1 VIKHPKK
8 KSPAQLDR
16 EIAESLAR
24 RGRAQQPGRLAG
36 ATKKRSGVNI
46 SALIASDDPAEW
58 DVARDMALQEGN
70 QKLIVQLD
78 MARALDVEPSRLH
91 VVKGRPY
98 NKAFE
103 VRLGGNSPAFYQE
116 YVVVPDEDTAEE
128 IALTIVKND
137 LDNEPSLFG
146 SFIDDFINEK
156 ALKKWVYDAR
166 LQDDYV
172 DELARHQVDDFWDL
186 AKRLDVDAVVPD
198 TAMDGNLM
206 EPTQRQLAAVKKAY
220 ASAYAD
226 NPMRYFEDMYS
237 HNEAVKQA
245 INAVGID
252 IKKAA
257 EAAVKA
263 DGWQHFLATYD
274 GNSETTDSGLVYWR
288 VN

>member
-46 SALIASDDPAEW
+46 NSLIASNDPAEW

-78 MARALDVEPSRLH
+78 MARALDVAPSQLS
-91 VVKGRPY
+91 VLKGRPFS
-98 NKAFE
+98 KSFE
-103 VRLGGNSPAFYQE
+103 VRLGDQQ

-128 IALTIVKND
+128 IALAGVKND
-137 LDNEPSLFG
+137 LENEPSLFG

-172 DELARHQVDDFWDL
+172 DELAKHQVDDFWDL

-237 HNEAVKQA
+237 HDEAIKQA
-245 INAVGID
+245 LKAVGLD

-288 VN
+288 IN

>member
-1 VIKHPKK
+1 MIKRLK

-24 RGRAQQPGRLAG
+24 RGRSQRPGRLAG
-36 ATKKRSGVNI
+36 AVKKRAGVNI
-46 SALIASDDPAEW
+46 SALIASADPAEW

-78 MARALDVEPSRLH
+78 MARALDIEPSRLH

-98 NKAFE
+98 PKSFE
-103 VRLGGNSPAFYQE
+103 VRVGTHQVNQE

-128 IALTIVKND
+128 IALVSVKND
-137 LDNEPSLFG
+137 LENEPSLFG
-146 SFIDDFINEK
+146 SFINNFIDEK
-156 ALKKWVYDAR
+156 ALKKWVYNAR

-186 AKRLDVDAVVPD
+186 ARRFDVDAVVPD
-198 TAMDGNLM
+198 TDEDGSPM
-206 EPTQRQLAAVKKAY
+206 EPTQKQIAAVKKAY
-220 ASAYAD
+220 ANAYAD

-237 HNEAVKQA
+237 HDEAVKQA
-245 INAVGID
+245 LKAVGLD

-288 VN
+288 IN

>member
-1 VIKHPKK
+1 VIKRLK

-24 RGRAQQPGRLAG
+24 RGRSQRPGRLAG
-36 ATKKRSGVNI
+36 AVKKRAGVNI
-46 SALIASDDPAEW
+46 SALIASADPAEW

-78 MARALDVEPSRLH
+78 MARALDIEPSRLH

-98 NKAFE
+98 PKSFE
-103 VRLGGNSPAFYQE
+103 VRVGTHQVNQE

-128 IALTIVKND
+128 IALVSVKND
-137 LDNEPSLFG
+137 LENEPSLFG
-146 SFIDDFINEK
+146 SFINNFIDEK
-156 ALKKWVYDAR
+156 ALKKWVYNAR

-186 AKRLDVDAVVPD
+186 ARRFDVDAVVPD
-198 TAMDGNLM
+198 TDEDGSPM
-206 EPTQRQLAAVKKAY
+206 EPTQKQIAAVKKAY
-220 ASAYAD
+220 ANAYAD

-237 HNEAVKQA
+237 HDEAVKQA
-245 INAVGID
+245 LKAVGLD

-288 VN
+288 IN